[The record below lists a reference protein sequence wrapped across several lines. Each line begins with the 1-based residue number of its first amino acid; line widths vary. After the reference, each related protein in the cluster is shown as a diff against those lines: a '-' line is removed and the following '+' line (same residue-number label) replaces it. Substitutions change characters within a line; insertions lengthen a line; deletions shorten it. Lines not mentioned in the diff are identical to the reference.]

1 MASVLKV
8 DTITGVTTAGSIS
21 VTGEGGSTTTNLQQ
35 GLAKAWVNFQGSSTA
50 AIRDALN
57 SSSLTDNG
65 SGDYTNTYTSAFA
78 NTNYSSPTSSKQ
90 SDTYNDRYLSI
101 KAASTTTTRSYHYNY
116 SINYH
121 DADYAH
127 IAIFGDLA

>member
-1 MASVLKV
+1 MAGKIIADQIEHS
-8 DTITGVTTAGSIS
+8 TAGSLDTS
-21 VTGEGGSTTTNLQQ
+21 YVVNGS
-35 GLAKAWVNFQGSSTA
+35 AKAWVNFQGSSTA
-50 AIRDALN
+50 VIRDALN

-65 SGDYTNTYTSAFA
+65 SGDYTNAYVSAFA
-78 NTNYSSPTSSKQ
+78 NTNFSAPTSSKQ
-90 SDTYNDRYLSI
+90 SDVYNDRYLSI